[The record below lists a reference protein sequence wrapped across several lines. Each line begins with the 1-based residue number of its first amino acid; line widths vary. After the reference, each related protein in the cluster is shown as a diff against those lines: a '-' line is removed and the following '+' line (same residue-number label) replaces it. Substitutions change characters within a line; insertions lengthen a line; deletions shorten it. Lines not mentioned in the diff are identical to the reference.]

1 MQSKPKANSVITH
14 EVNGDVILFHVA
26 GAGTLTLDL
35 SKVHADNVQRGAV
48 HGFIQRV
55 SDGAAMSRDPVT
67 GKPATAA
74 DKAARMAAI
83 IAHYESGAAEWSMR
97 GQGTGD
103 TGGLLFRALVRYLV
117 ADEGASDEDAR
128 KRARQFMDALN
139 ADEKKKML
147 FSSRI
152 KPHADA
158 IRAEAMPDADEKAE
172 ELLAGL

>member
-1 MQSKPKANSVITH
+1 MQTKPKANSVITH
-14 EVNGDVILFHVA
+14 EVNGNVILFHVA
-26 GAGTLTLDL
+26 GAGTLALDL

-55 SDGAAMSRDPVT
+55 SDGAAMSRDPDS

-83 IAHYESGAAEWSMR
+83 IAHYESGAADWSMR

-103 TGGLLFRALVRYLV
+103 TGGLLFRALVRY
-117 ADEGASDEDAR
+117 AITDKGASDGDAR
-128 KRARQFMDALN
+128 KWAKGIMDSTDK
-139 ADEKKKML
+139 DEKKALILSK
-147 FSSRI
+147 SI

-158 IRAEAMPDADEKAE
+158 IRAEAMPDADATAD
-172 ELLAGL
+172 ELLKGL